1 MAVTTILVSR
11 DVVTPAHETEAHNP
25 NPYFPRGAII
35 PSQLLNVASNAG
47 TGGTGGGPGGLGDTA
62 GGAAWMHRVG

>member
-11 DVVTPAHETEAHNP
+11 DLVTPAHEDSPTNP
-25 NPYFPRGAII
+25 NPYFLRGPII

-62 GGAAWMHRVG
+62 GGAAWMYRKG

>member
-1 MAVTTILVSR
+1 MAVTSIVVSW
-11 DVVTPAHETEAHNP
+11 VPVTPDHASDPHNP
-25 NPYFPRGAII
+25 NPYFLRGAII

-62 GGAAWMHRVG
+62 GGAAWMHAVG